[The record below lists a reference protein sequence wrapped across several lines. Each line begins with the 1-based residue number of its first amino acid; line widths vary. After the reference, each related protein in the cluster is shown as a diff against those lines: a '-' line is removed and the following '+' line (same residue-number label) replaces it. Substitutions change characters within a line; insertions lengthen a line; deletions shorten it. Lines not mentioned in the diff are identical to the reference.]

1 MSEYIGVFKR
11 LRQRAEDARSKLRP
25 RVFKPDA
32 PRTVRVDDILVAIR
46 VFGEGD
52 PLFMI
57 PAYVSTMD
65 QWDPDFLS
73 RLAMHHTVVIFDN
86 RGMGGTTPGY
96 AEFTM
101 DRFALDTAGLIQ
113 ALGYER
119 AHVLGWSIGGD
130 IALCLA
136 ANHPERVMKLV
147 SYAGDCGGP
156 QKIAAPAYK
165 EILKKLHGVQGVM
178 MKDLLAALFPAWWM
192 EAHPDYWKQFPVPRG
207 DTEPSAHRP
216 AGQRLRVLGGSLRQ
230 AAGHAH
236 PRHGADRHRRRLDP
250 ARERTDTGRAAA
262 RLQAGRVPRRG
273 PRAAVHVPDRP
284 GERHHR
290 LPGGVRPAAGHAQPV
305 VVRRLGKL
313 FVGS

>member
-86 RGMGGTTPGY
+86 RGLGGTTPGY

-207 DTEPSAHRP
+207 IPNPLHIVQQDNAYESWEGVYDRLPDMRIPVMALTGTEDDSTPPENARIL
-216 AGQRLRVLGGSLRQ
+216 AERLPDCKLVEFPG
-230 AAGHAH
+230 AGH
-236 PRHGADRHRRRLDP
+236 G
-250 ARERTDTGRAAA
+250 
-262 RLQAGRVPRRG
+262 LQYMYPIGLANVII
-273 PRAAVHVPDRP
+273 DFL
-284 GERHHR
+284 GE
-290 LPGGVRPAAGHAQPV
+290 
-305 VVRRLGKL
+305 
-313 FVGS
+313 

>member
-73 RLAMHHTVVIFDN
+73 RLAMHHTVV
-86 RGMGGTTPGY
+86 
-96 AEFTM
+96 
-101 DRFALDTAGLIQ
+101 IQ

-207 DTEPSAHRP
+207 IPNPLHIVQQDNAYESWEGVYDRLPDMRIPVMALTGTEDDSTPPENARIL
-216 AGQRLRVLGGSLRQ
+216 AERLPDCKLVEFPG
-230 AAGHAH
+230 AGH
-236 PRHGADRHRRRLDP
+236 G
-250 ARERTDTGRAAA
+250 
-262 RLQAGRVPRRG
+262 LQYMYPIGLANVII
-273 PRAAVHVPDRP
+273 DFL
-284 GERHHR
+284 GE
-290 LPGGVRPAAGHAQPV
+290 
-305 VVRRLGKL
+305 
-313 FVGS
+313 